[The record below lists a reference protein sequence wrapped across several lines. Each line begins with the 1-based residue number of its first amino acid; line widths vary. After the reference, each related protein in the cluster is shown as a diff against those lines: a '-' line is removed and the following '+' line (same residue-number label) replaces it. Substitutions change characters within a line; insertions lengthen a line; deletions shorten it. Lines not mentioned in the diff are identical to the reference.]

1 MTSSIPSVPKKPPP
15 FGGPYTRA
23 MGRFLLKILGWRL
36 TGEIPD
42 HPKVVLVGAPHSS
55 NWDFILAMACSM
67 ACGVKLSYLMK
78 KEAFFWP
85 LKGLFLLMGGI
96 PVDRKSSEDIVPQIV
111 DWINTNERVW
121 VAITP
126 EGTRSKVK
134 RWKTGAA
141 RMAWEAQVP
150 IVLVGWNYPTKV
162 MTIGKQW
169 QPTGDAD
176 ADTAMIKAYVTENF
190 KGRH

>member
-1 MTSSIPSVPKKPPP
+1 MTQAIPSVPKSPPP
-15 FGGPYTRA
+15 FGGRFTRKL
-23 MGRFLLKILGWRL
+23 GQLLLKTLGWRL

-111 DWINTNERVW
+111 NWINTNERVW

-141 RMAWEAQVP
+141 RIAWEAQTP
-150 IVLVGWNYPTKV
+150 IVLVGWNYATKV

-176 ADTAMIKAYVTENF
+176 ADTDMIKNYVTKHF
-190 KGRH
+190 KGKH

>member
-1 MTSSIPSVPKKPPP
+1 MTSSIPSVPESPPP
-15 FGGPYTRA
+15 FGGRFTRTL
-23 MGRFLLKILGWRL
+23 GRLLLNVLGWRL
-36 TGEIPD
+36 TGEIPNQ
-42 HPKVVLVGAPHSS
+42 PKVVLVGAPHSS
-55 NWDFILAMACSM
+55 NWDFILAMACSL

-85 LKGLFLLMGGI
+85 FKGLFLLMGGI

-111 DWINTNERVW
+111 NWINTNERVW

-150 IVLVGWNYPTKV
+150 IVLVGWDYPTKV

-176 ADTAMIKAYVTENF
+176 ADTDMIKAYVSENF
-190 KGRH
+190 KGKQ